1 MPSFDGGGFFG
12 GVKDFFLSP
21 FRLIAL
27 CVFIIIILVALG
39 IYLPKPKKFDVEKP
53 IHDRHRMLDYT
64 CPLSNPDIPV
74 PPSSDK
80 QSQDMVSLALHRS
93 GKQIA
98 QLNQTNLLSSA
109 NKAAKLNF
117 GLNTYDEI
125 TTYE

>member
-1 MPSFDGGGFFG
+1 
-12 GVKDFFLSP
+12 
-21 FRLIAL
+21 
-27 CVFIIIILVALG
+27 
-39 IYLPKPKKFDVEKP
+39 
-53 IHDRHRMLDYT
+53 MLDYT

>member
-1 MPSFDGGGFFG
+1 MPSFTGGGVGSAFKSIFTFPI
-12 GVKDFFLSP
+12 KI
-21 FRLIAL
+21 IAGIV
-27 CVFIIIILVALG
+27 VFIIIIILLFR
-39 IYLPKPKKFDVEKP
+39 YLPKSSKFDVEKP
-53 IHDRHRMLDYT
+53 VHDRHRMLDYT
-64 CPLSNPDIPV
+64 CPLSNPAIPV

-93 GKQIA
+93 GNHMA
-98 QLNQTNLLSSA
+98 QLNNAKSLSSA

>member
-1 MPSFDGGGFFG
+1 MPSYSGGGFF
-12 GVKDFFLSP
+12 DFLKSLIESPIRIAALIVVAIVVIFLIV
-21 FRLIAL
+21 RY
-27 CVFIIIILVALG
+27 V
-39 IYLPKPKKFDVEKP
+39 PKPSKFDVEKP
-53 IHDRHRMLDYT
+53 VHDRHRMLDYT
-64 CPLSNPDIPV
+64 CPLSNPAIPV

-93 GKQIA
+93 GNHMA
-98 QLNQTNLLSSA
+98 QLNNAKSLSSA